1 MKANAL
7 YKIGSSLW
15 LAAVALSL
23 AGVSAI
29 ASASE
34 ALDSV
39 RVWPAPD
46 KTRVVFDLA
55 AAPSH
60 SFFTLYDG
68 EPLRLV
74 IDFNNTRNRANLDA
88 LDFESL
94 MVKRIRTSSPPN
106 NSTTRIVLELS
117 ERVEPVVFA
126 LPPNERYG
134 HRLVVDILGQ
144 SVPEQRVTRSADRL
158 PERQVVVAIDAGHG
172 GEDPGSIGPSGL
184 YEKHITLPVAKR
196 LADLINQDPAMKAVL
211 VRTGDY
217 GVPLHQRTRAA
228 RQQRADMFISVH
240 ADAFTSP
247 QPRGASVWVLS
258 RRRANSEL
266 GRWLE
271 NREQHSEL
279 LGGAGEVLS
288 TNGDDPYLARTLLD
302 MSLDSSMSGGF
313 EAANILLRELNSVTR
328 LHRREPQAASF
339 AVLNSPDIPSVL
351 VELGFIS
358 NPHEETQMR
367 NPAHQQRLAEAL
379 YRGTRQFFVDHPVDG
394 TILANQ
400 RTRRH
405 EVQPGESLS
414 VLAQRYGTTVRA
426 IQQSNDLSST
436 TLRVG
441 QVLEIPLS

>member
-1 MKANAL
+1 MIKIIMTKMITSAL
-7 YKIGSSLW
+7 LLFAV
-15 LAAVALSL
+15 LASPQVMAAE
-23 AGVSAI
+23 AI
-29 ASASE
+29 E
-34 ALDSV
+34 SV

-46 KTRVVFDLA
+46 KTRIVFDLA
-55 AAPSH
+55 EAPTH
-60 SFFTLYDG
+60 SYFTLYDSQ
-68 EPLRLV
+68 PYRLV
-74 IDFNNTRNRANLDA
+74 IDFHNTRNQVNLDA

-94 MVKRIRTSSPPN
+94 MVGRVRTSSPPDS
-106 NSTTRIVLELS
+106 STARIVLELS
-117 ERVEPVVFA
+117 DQVEPVIFA

-134 HRLVVDILGQ
+134 HRLVVDIPGQ

-158 PERQVVVAIDAGHG
+158 PEREVIVAIDAGHG
-172 GEDPGSIGPSGL
+172 GEDPGSIGPSGV
-184 YEKHITLPVAKR
+184 YEKNITLPVATK
-196 LADLINQDPAMKAVL
+196 LAALINADPGMKAVL

-217 GVPLHQRTRAA
+217 GVPLNQRTRVA
-228 RQQRADMFISVH
+228 RGQRADMFISIH

-279 LGGAGEVLS
+279 LGGAAEVLS
-288 TNGDDPYLARTLLD
+288 SNGDDIYLARTLLD

-313 EAANILLRELNSVTR
+313 DAANIFIDQLSTVTR
-328 LHRREPQAASF
+328 LHSRQPQAASL

-367 NPAHQQRLAEAL
+367 NSAHQQRLAEAL
-379 YRGTRQFFVDHPVDG
+379 YRGTREFFVNHPLDG

-400 RTRRH
+400 TERQHT
-405 EVQPGESLS
+405 VKSGESLS
-414 VLAQRYGTTVRA
+414 ILAQRYGTTVRA
-426 IQQSNDLSST
+426 IQRRNNLSST

-441 QVLEIPLS
+441 QVLDIPIS